1 MLFLNAFSQSVH
13 HFFLV
18 NYECSADSFQG
29 GDMDSRDNHPDFFC
43 SKSRRTNGDLSWKD
57 ALWENI
63 AKTDYILCG

>member
-1 MLFLNAFSQSVH
+1 
-13 HFFLV
+13 
-18 NYECSADSFQG
+18 
-29 GDMDSRDNHPDFFC
+29 MDSRDNHPDFFC